1 MHMKKYIMT
10 IRLKEV
16 GLKKYFEFEFGALNL
31 VDSRVNKR
39 TLKLL

>member
-1 MHMKKYIMT
+1 MHMIKYIMT

-16 GLKKYFEFEFGALNL
+16 GLKKYFEFEFGLNL